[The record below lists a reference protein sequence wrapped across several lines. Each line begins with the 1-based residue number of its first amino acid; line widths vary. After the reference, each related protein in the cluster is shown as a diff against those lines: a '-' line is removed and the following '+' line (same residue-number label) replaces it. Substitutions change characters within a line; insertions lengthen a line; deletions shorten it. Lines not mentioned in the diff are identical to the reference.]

1 MQNVDIT
8 IVGAGSAGLTLA
20 ALLAPLNLSI
30 VVLEQGAAPRQQAA
44 TYQRVSALNLASQR
58 LLSHIGAWPAIAS
71 SAAAYSQMQVWD
83 ADSFA
88 RIAFDAQ
95 TEGVAALGHIC
106 DNEQIRLALYQQ
118 LQCRALGSGK
128 ETQQTLQYLLVDIV
142 HCLIM
147 DRAHRYLPGI
157 KSFMPRRLTHQPS
170 DN

>member
-1 MQNVDIT
+1 M
-8 IVGAGSAGLTLA
+8 
-20 ALLAPLNLSI
+20 
-30 VVLEQGAAPRQQAA
+30 VLEQGAAPRQQAA

-106 DNEQIRLALYQQ
+106 RLPPQGGRNGLPAPECRRQAG
-118 LQCRALGSGK
+118 LQ
-128 ETQQTLQYLLVDIV
+128 ELLRKSST
-142 HCLIM
+142 HAASLIL
-147 DRAHRYLPGI
+147 HFL
-157 KSFMPRRLTHQPS
+157 F
-170 DN
+170 N

>member
-1 MQNVDIT
+1 M
-8 IVGAGSAGLTLA
+8 
-20 ALLAPLNLSI
+20 
-30 VVLEQGAAPRQQAA
+30 LEQGAAPRQQAA

-118 LQCRALGSGK
+118 LQQQFSQQQWAELAYAAHSLKGSAGSMGYP
-128 ETQQTLQYLLVDIV
+128 ELTQLSGELEVAANKQQQEACSQLLAQIQQMVQTSNDKDPAVD
-142 HCLIM
+142 
-147 DRAHRYLPGI
+147 
-157 KSFMPRRLTHQPS
+157 RR
-170 DN
+170 